1 MKKSLF
7 KSFFWGFL
15 FCILN
20 VFGFLGLHPEPGDS
34 KTVRSQHV
42 LGLDPGAF
50 FFLVVFRF

>member
-50 FFLVVFRF
+50 FFW